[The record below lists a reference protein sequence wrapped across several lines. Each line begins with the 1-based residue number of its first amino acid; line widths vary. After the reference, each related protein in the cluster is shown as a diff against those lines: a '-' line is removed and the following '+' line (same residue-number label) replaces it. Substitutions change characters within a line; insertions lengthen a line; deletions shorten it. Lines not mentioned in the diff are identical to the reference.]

1 MTTTYL
7 GRRGSA
13 YITRCGDGSLVVHHE
28 DKGMGWGRRIAR
40 CSSEQEAVAS
50 ARAVVGSLR

>member
-7 GRRGSA
+7 GGRGTV
-13 YITRCGDGSLVVHHE
+13 YITRVADGSLVVHHE

-40 CSSEQEAVAS
+40 CSSEQEAITS
-50 ARAVVGSLR
+50 AREAVG

>member
-7 GRRGSA
+7 GRRGTV
-13 YITRCGDGSLVVHHE
+13 YITRVADGSLVVHHE

-50 ARAVVGSLR
+50 ARAVVG

>member
-13 YITRCGDGSLVVHHE
+13 YITRCWDGSLVVHHE

-40 CSSEQEAVAS
+40 CSSEQEAITL

>member
-7 GRRGSA
+7 GRRGTV
-13 YITRCGDGSLVVHHE
+13 YITRVADGSLVVHHE

-40 CSSEQEAVAS
+40 CSSEQEAITS
-50 ARAVVGSLR
+50 ARAAVG